1 MSINGRMDKQ
11 IVAFI
16 KWNTTQQKRER
27 EQMYTTIKVN
37 LKNILNQGCQNKV
50 HSVRF
55 HSHQGQEQEEQ
66 ISRDKNQ
73 KVAAT
78 G

>member
-37 LKNILNQGCQNKV
+37 LKNILNQGCQNK
-50 HSVRF
+50 
-55 HSHQGQEQEEQ
+55 
-66 ISRDKNQ
+66 
-73 KVAAT
+73 
-78 G
+78 